1 MAGRGPAP
9 KAHRQRARDERRRQS
24 EQTVVTPDDAV
35 RGPDLDSVSTFG
47 PVTVAFYEKIRR
59 SPQAQAYEDTDWL
72 MITDVLLPLHDSF
85 TTGTRKSAATASEIR
100 QIMSSLGA
108 TVLDRQR
115 ARITIDRE
123 QDSSAADARATA
135 SKQSELQNRMKKGA

>member
-1 MAGRGPAP
+1 VAGHGPAP
-9 KAHRQRARDERRRQS
+9 KAHRQRARDERRRQAD
-24 EQTVVTPDDAV
+24 QTVVKPDNKL
-35 RGPDLDSVSTFG
+35 RGPDLDPASTFG
-47 PVTVAFYEKIRR
+47 PVTVAFYDKIRR

-72 MITDVLLPLHDSF
+72 MVTDVLLPLHDAF
-85 TTGTRKSAATASEIR
+85 TTGTRKSAAMAAEIR

-123 QDSSAADARATA
+123 NTDSAPSAPARSTTKADLQR
-135 SKQSELQNRMKKGA
+135 ELSGK